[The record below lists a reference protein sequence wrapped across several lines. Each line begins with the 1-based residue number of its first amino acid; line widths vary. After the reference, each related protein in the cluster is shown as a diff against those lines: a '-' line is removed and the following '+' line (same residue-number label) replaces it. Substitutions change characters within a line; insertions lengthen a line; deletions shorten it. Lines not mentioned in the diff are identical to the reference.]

1 MAVYTAYIS
10 GICCLQ
16 GDYIIPTTCNQN
28 IQLAIAP
35 NHPTVPP
42 PSTGPEVYQCHSI
55 FKGFCLANSAAPKPT
70 YLWKSRPFKSALS
83 DPKKQRG
90 CDFLVCF
97 IDSLKVFRKT
107 LLDPMSCCF
116 TICIYPRK
124 GKTHRAFQQKRQS
137 RVTKKADSKPPISA
151 PLCRI
156 HR

>member
-116 TICIYPRK
+116 TICIFPRK
-124 GKTHRAFQQKRQS
+124 GKTHRAFNKKAI
-137 RVTKKADSKPPISA
+137 KKADPKPLISA
-151 PLCRI
+151 PVSDPL
-156 HR
+156 